1 LKADNSFKYRAICL
15 WRTMKMRN
23 FATSFIN
30 SRKMEQT
37 IPIASDHG
45 GFEMKQFLV
54 ERLKEA
60 GYEVKDFGT
69 HSPESVDYP
78 DMIHP
83 LASAIEHGEYP
94 LGIILCGSGNGAQ
107 MTANHHHNVRA
118 ALCWNIE
125 LARLARQH
133 NNANILALPGRFIS
147 NELAWEMVQVF
158 LHTDF
163 EGGRHATRIKKIEP
177 IETHDDK

>member
-1 LKADNSFKYRAICL
+1 MKIC
-15 WRTMKMRN
+15 N

-30 SRKMEQT
+30 SGKMEHI

-54 ERLKEA
+54 GKLNEA
-60 GYEVKDFGT
+60 GFEVKDFGT

-83 LASAIEHGEYP
+83 LANAIEAGEYP

-118 ALCWNIE
+118 ALCWNVE
-125 LARLARQH
+125 LAKLARQH
-133 NNANILALPGRFIS
+133 NDANILALPGRFIS

-163 EGGRHATRIKKIEP
+163 EGGRHLRRIEKIEQ
-177 IETHDDK
+177 IQRNDNE